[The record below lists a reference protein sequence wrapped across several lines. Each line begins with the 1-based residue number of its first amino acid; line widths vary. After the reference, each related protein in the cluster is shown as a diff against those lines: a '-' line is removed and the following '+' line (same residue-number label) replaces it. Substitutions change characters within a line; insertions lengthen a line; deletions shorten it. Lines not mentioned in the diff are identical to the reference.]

1 MSHNI
6 DKLLEGARSLDQK
19 QIVYKKLRVY
29 LGLLIDDA
37 TPTDMLPYG
46 VPKDVAQEVYD
57 ELSVREAECDDEKRL
72 LLQPK
77 KPPRK
82 SPAKQKK
89 STPKAK
95 KSTPKKDTKS
105 GSAKGREKASA
116 TG

>member
-6 DKLLEGARSLDQK
+6 DELLKGAQSLDQK

-57 ELSVREAECDDEKRL
+57 ELSAREAECDDEKRL

-77 KPPRK
+77 KPSRK
-82 SPAKQKK
+82 SP
-89 STPKAK
+89 
-95 KSTPKKDTKS
+95 PKKKKATAKDKKASPKKGTKTS
-105 GSAKGREKASA
+105 SAKSREKASA